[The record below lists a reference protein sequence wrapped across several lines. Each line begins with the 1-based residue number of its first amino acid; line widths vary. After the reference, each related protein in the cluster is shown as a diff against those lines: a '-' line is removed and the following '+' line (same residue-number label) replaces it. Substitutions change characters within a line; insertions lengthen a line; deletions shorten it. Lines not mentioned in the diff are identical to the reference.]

1 MNAWILLLLAI
12 SAEVLGTTM
21 LKQSDGFTKLPSTFV
36 GIISFGVA
44 LYLVSIVF
52 KTLPVGI
59 TYAVW
64 SGVGIVLTA
73 LIAFL
78 IFGQKPDFAG
88 FIGMAMIIG
97 GVLVINL
104 FSSTSGH

>member
-1 MNAWILLLLAI
+1 M
-12 SAEVLGTTM
+12 VL
-21 LKQSDGFTKLPSTFV
+21 PNYSTFV

-88 FIGMAMIIG
+88 FIGMTMIIG